1 MTCNVDRL
9 LVVGGHGDQ
18 PPGRG
23 APGAALPAAAAG
35 LLAASH
41 LGPRLQAAAGAVL
54 ALDLGALPP
63 PPRRDQRQAPRH
75 LQPDGR
81 GQAAAGA
88 GRVAHQ
94 AGVGGVMAWVTIRVL
109 QF

>member
-1 MTCNVDRL
+1 MTCYDRL

-23 APGAALPAAAAG
+23 AAGAALRAAAAG
-35 LLAASH
+35 LLAAPH
-41 LGPRLQAAAGAVL
+41 RGPRLQAAAGAVL

-63 PPRRDQRQAPRH
+63 PPRRDQRQAPRR

-94 AGVGGVMAWVTIRVL
+94 AGVGAVIGHY
-109 QF
+109 